1 MKNNKRYCIGIDTG
15 GTYTDA
21 VIVEADTG
29 TVVAAAKSPTTHYN
43 IQRGIQSVIEK
54 VLTVSQVTAA
64 DVIKTS
70 VSTTLAT
77 NALVEN
83 KGADVALFVIGF
95 NQRLEVPAVAAR
107 FVPGGHTI
115 KGDEVEP
122 LGIQYIVDG
131 VNELKNDVEAWAVCS
146 SMAFMNPVHELV
158 AAKAVKLVSDAPVFC
173 SHEASSKAGMK
184 ERASTAC
191 LNAQLLPVME
201 KFLTGISNALTAC
214 GISGE
219 VLVVRGDA
227 TAMQMQEALTHAA
240 STIASG
246 PAATA
251 LFGAKKTDS
260 THALILDVGGTTTDI
275 TLIKDG
281 NPVIDTGGMSIGKW
295 ETHVEAVEMFTV
307 GVGGDSLVQLS
318 QGKPMT
324 VGPARVTPVC
334 MARAIPAPDEWI
346 GQGRL
351 SRCISMAPDVPQ
363 STIESSAILS
373 CLKEYGSMTPKALL
387 ERLGIAEITFE
398 QDLTKLLH
406 KQYILE
412 VGFTPTDALHVLG
425 KLTIGNTE
433 YAQQAA
439 KKLAAIEDCT
449 DMEFAQKVL
458 NNAEK
463 TVEETVLK
471 HLSKREI
478 GGNLASYLTSRERH
492 QLLEISVSL
501 NVPMIGIGAAAP
513 YLLTNVAK
521 RLNTTIH
528 FPEHYSVGN
537 ALGSVFMAER
547 NCL

>member
-1 MKNNKRYCIGIDTG
+1 MGSNKRYCIGIDTG

-21 VIVEADTG
+21 VIVALDSGSVIT
-29 TVVAAAKSPTTHYN
+29 TAKSPTTHYD
-43 IQRGIQSVIEK
+43 IQKGIQAVVEK
-54 VLTVSQVTAA
+54 VLAA
-64 DVIKTS
+64 SHINPADIIRTC

-115 KGDEVEP
+115 KGEEVKP

-173 SHEASSKAGMK
+173 SHEASSRAGMK

-191 LNAQLLPVME
+191 LNAQLLPVMQ
-201 KFLTGISNALTAC
+201 KFLSGIRNALSAC
-214 GISGE
+214 GITGE

-227 TAMQMQEALTHAA
+227 TAMHMQEALMHAA

-251 LFGAKKTDS
+251 LFGAKTTNTTD
-260 THALILDVGGTTTDI
+260 ALILDVGGTTTDI

-281 NPVIDTGGMSIGKW
+281 KPVVDTAGMSIGKW

-307 GVGGDSLVQLS
+307 GIGGDSLVQLT
-318 QGKPMT
+318 QGKPMQ
-324 VGPARVTPVC
+324 VGPARVTPIC
-334 MARAIPAPDEWI
+334 MAREIPAPESWI
-346 GQGRL
+346 GQGKI
-351 SRCISMAPDVPQ
+351 SRCITMAPDLTPE
-363 STIESSAILS
+363 IIKKSALLT
-373 CLKEYGSMTPKALL
+373 CLTEHGSMTPQVLL
-387 ERLGIAEITFE
+387 KHLSIAEITFE
-398 QDLTKLLH
+398 QELTKLLH
-406 KQYILE
+406 KQHIIE
-412 VGFTPTDALHVLG
+412 VGFTPTDALHVLE
-425 KLTIGNTE
+425 KLDIGDSATALNA
-433 YAQQAA
+433 AQVLADIEGCTA
-439 KKLAAIEDCT
+439 K
-449 DMEFAQKVL
+449 EFAQRVITQ
-458 NNAEK
+458 AERII
-463 TVEETVLK
+463 EETVLR

-478 GGNLASYLTSRERH
+478 GGNLAGYLANREENK
-492 QLLEISVSL
+492 LLQISVSL

-521 RLNTTIH
+521 RLNTTIAFPDH
-528 FPEHYSVGN
+528 FAVGN

-547 NCL
+547 NC

>member
-1 MKNNKRYCIGIDTG
+1 MVTDKRYCIGIDTG
-15 GTYTDA
+15 GTFTDA
-21 VIVEADTG
+21 VIVDTVSG
-29 TVVAAAKSPTTHYN
+29 AVVCTAKSPTTHYD
-43 IQRGIQSVIEK
+43 IQKGIQSVVEK
-54 VLTVSQVTAA
+54 VLAASAVSPDAIARTC
-64 DVIKTS
+64 

-115 KGDEVEP
+115 KGEEVEP

-146 SMAFMNPVHELV
+146 SMAFVNPVHELV
-158 AAKAVKLVSDAPVFC
+158 AAKAVKLVSEAPVFC
-173 SHEASSKAGMK
+173 SHEASCRAGMK

-191 LNAQLLPVME
+191 LNAQLLPVMK
-201 KFLTGISNALTAC
+201 KFLSGISNALTAC

-227 TAMQMQEALTHAA
+227 TAMNMQEALTHAA
-240 STIASG
+240 TTIASG

-251 LFGAKKTDS
+251 LFGAKTTNTTD
-260 THALILDVGGTTTDI
+260 ALILDVGGTTTDI

-281 NPVIDTGGMSIGKW
+281 KPVVDTSGMSIGKW

-307 GVGGDSLVQLS
+307 GVGGDSLVHLTN
-318 QGKPMT
+318 GKPME

-334 MARAIPAPDEWI
+334 MARDIPAPETWI
-346 GQGRL
+346 GQSRL
-351 SRCISMAPDVPQ
+351 SRCITMLPDVSHENITASP
-363 STIESSAILS
+363 ILAA
-373 CLKEYGSMTPKALL
+373 LQEHGGMTPHALL
-387 ERLGIAEITFE
+387 TLLGVAEITFE
-398 QDLTKLLH
+398 QELTKLLH
-406 KQYILE
+406 KQHVRE
-412 VGFTPTDALHVLG
+412 VGFTPTDALHVLD
-425 KLTIGNTE
+425 KLSIGDQDAACN
-433 YAQQAA
+433 AA
-439 KKLAAIEDCT
+439 KTLADIEGCSA
-449 DMEFAQKVL
+449 EGFARSVL
-458 NNAEK
+458 TKAER
-463 TVEETVLK
+463 TIEETVLR

-478 GGNLASYLTSRERH
+478 GGNLVGYLANREEN
-492 QLLEISVSL
+492 QLLQITVSL

-521 RLNTTIH
+521 RLNTTIS
-528 FPEHYSVGN
+528 FPEHFAVGN

-547 NCL
+547 NC

>member
-1 MKNNKRYCIGIDTG
+1 MGSNKRYYIGIDTG

-21 VIVEADTG
+21 VIVELDSAN
-29 TVVAAAKSPTTHYN
+29 VVTTAKSPTTHYD
-43 IQRGIQSVIEK
+43 IQKGIQSVVEK
-54 VLTVSQVTAA
+54 VLAVSQINPDDIVRTC
-64 DVIKTS
+64 

-115 KGDEVEP
+115 KGEEVEP

-158 AAKAVKLVSDAPVFC
+158 AAKAVSLVSDAPVFC
-173 SHEASSKAGMK
+173 SHEASSRAGMR

-191 LNAQLLPVME
+191 LNAQLLPVMQ
-201 KFLTGISNALTAC
+201 KFLSGISNALSAC
-214 GISGE
+214 GITGE

-227 TAMQMQEALTHAA
+227 TAMHMQEALKHAA

-251 LFGAKKTDS
+251 LFGAKATD
-260 THALILDVGGTTTDI
+260 TADALILDVGGTTTDI

-281 NPVIDTGGMSIGKW
+281 KPVVDTAGMSIGKW

-307 GVGGDSLVQLS
+307 GIGGDSLVQLS
-318 QGKPMT
+318 QGKPMV

-334 MARAIPAPDEWI
+334 MAQDIPAPETWI
-346 GQGRL
+346 GQGKL
-351 SRCISMAPDVPQ
+351 SRCITMAPDLTQ
-363 STIESSAILS
+363 ETIAASAVLS
-373 CLKEYGSMTPKALL
+373 CLAAQGAMTPQALL
-387 ERLGIAEITFE
+387 KSLGIAEITFE
-398 QDLTKLLH
+398 QEIAKLLH
-406 KQYILE
+406 KQHVIE
-412 VGFTPTDALHVLG
+412 VGFTPTDALHVL
-425 KLTIGNTE
+425 KRLDIGDQNLACNA
-433 YAQQAA
+433 AQI
-439 KKLAAIEDCT
+439 LANIDGWAIED
-449 DMEFAQKVL
+449 FAQRVL
-458 NNAEK
+458 TQAER
-463 TVEETVLK
+463 VIEETVLR
-471 HLSKREI
+471 HLTKREI
-478 GGNLASYLTSRERH
+478 GGNIAGYLANREENK
-492 QLLEISVSL
+492 LLQISVSL

-521 RLNTTIH
+521 RLNTTIAFPDH
-528 FPEHYSVGN
+528 FAVGN
-537 ALGSVFMAER
+537 ALGSVFMAEH
-547 NCL
+547 NC